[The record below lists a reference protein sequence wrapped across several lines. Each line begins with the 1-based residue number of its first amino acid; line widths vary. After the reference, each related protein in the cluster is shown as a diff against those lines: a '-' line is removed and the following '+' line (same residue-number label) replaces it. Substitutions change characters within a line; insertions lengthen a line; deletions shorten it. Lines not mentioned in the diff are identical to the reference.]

1 MVAKS
6 ASIIFSYQAIASD
19 NKLAQVVYG
28 KEIDNISSISFSTGG
43 IRAVLRGFFYIDTI
57 D

>member
-1 MVAKS
+1 
-6 ASIIFSYQAIASD
+6 
-19 NKLAQVVYG
+19 VYG